1 MLNKARS
8 LYSKLDRDGKDT
20 VIMSCWLAGGIL
32 ILMILGV

>member
-8 LYSKLDRDGKDT
+8 FYSKLDRDTKDG

-32 ILMILGV
+32 ILCL